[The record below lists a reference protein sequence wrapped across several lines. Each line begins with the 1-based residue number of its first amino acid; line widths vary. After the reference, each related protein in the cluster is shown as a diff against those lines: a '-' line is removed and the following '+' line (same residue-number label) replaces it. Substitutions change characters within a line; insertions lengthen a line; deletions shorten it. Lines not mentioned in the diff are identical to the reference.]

1 MNLTELRAALAEAQV
16 TPVKSLGQNFLHD
29 ENLARWIVTQA
40 DVQPDDCVVEIGPGL
55 GALTREIAAR
65 GARVLALEK
74 DARLA
79 EFLRREFVNTR
90 VEVRHI
96 DAMRFDA
103 RELFAHARVKIL
115 GNLPYYVASQ
125 LLLHYVDFPSH
136 IILAL
141 FMLQDEMARRLAATQ
156 RDHEYGAFSLRLQSH
171 FEIEYL
177 RKIPNSVFFP
187 RPEVDSAMIRLAPRD
202 EKQIGIHD
210 VSLFRELVRSGF
222 SQRRKQ
228 LRNGLSKQ
236 ITDWEPVTAALGI
249 ARESRAEDL
258 SREQWIAL
266 ANFLSEARAEH
277 DQRATEEQFPV
288 VDEEDRVIGSAARS
302 KVHEDNLRHRAVHL
316 LLFNEKGEVL
326 LQKRSGRKDR
336 HPYVWDSSAAGHV
349 DAGEEYDFAATRELI
364 EELGV
369 RVPLQRIG
377 KLLASPKTGEEFIWI
392 YTGQHEGPFPFNT
405 EEISAV
411 MFFPV
416 DIVERWIA
424 HAPRDFAPGFL
435 ECWHVWARSTS
446 SRAALDSATS
456 SSAI

>member
-1 MNLTELRAALAEAQV
+1 MNLTELRAALAGAQV

-40 DVQPDDCVVEIGPGL
+40 DVQPDDYVVEIGPGL
-55 GALTREIAAR
+55 GALTREVVAR

-79 EFLRREFVNTR
+79 EFLRREFTGTR

-96 DAMRFDA
+96 DAMKFDA
-103 RELFAHARVKIL
+103 RELFAQARVKIL
-115 GNLPYYVASQ
+115 GNLPYYIASQ
-125 LLLHYVDFPSH
+125 LLLHYVDFPSR

-141 FMLQDEMARRLAATQ
+141 FMLQDEMARRLSAQQ
-156 RDHEYGAFSLRLQSH
+156 RDHDYGAFSLRLQSH

-177 RKIPNSVFFP
+177 RKIPRSVFFP
-187 RPEVDSAMIRLAPRD
+187 RPEVDSAMVRIVPRD

-210 VSLFRELVRSGF
+210 VPLFRELVRSGF

-228 LRNGLSKQ
+228 LGNGLQKQ
-236 ITDWEPVTAALGI
+236 VEHWEPITAALGL

-258 SREQWIAL
+258 TREQWIAL
-266 ANFLSEARAEH
+266 SNFLSEEREKATKRAG
-277 DQRATEEQFPV
+277 EEQFPV
-288 VDEEDRVIGSAARS
+288 VDEEDRVIGSAARK

-316 LLFNEKGEVL
+316 LLFNDKGEVL

-336 HPYVWDSSAAGHV
+336 HPFVWDSSAAGHV
-349 DAGEEYDFAATRELI
+349 DSDEEYDFAAERELM

-369 RVPLQRIG
+369 RTSLQRLG
-377 KLLASPKTGEEFIWI
+377 KLPASLKTGEEFIWI
-392 YTGQHEGPFPFNT
+392 YTGQHEGPFPFNG

-411 MFFPV
+411 MFFAPEIV
-416 DIVERWIA
+416 DRWSA
-424 HAPRDFAPGFL
+424 HAPQEFAPGFL
-435 ECWHVWARSTS
+435 ECWRVWTTS
-446 SRAALDSATS
+446 GRPAPAAAAS